1 MMTIESLKPKAEPP
15 GTDFI
20 GQVDPQSWHTLIG
33 KPLLSNLIGDLQ
45 ARGHQKLFI
54 SENGEIFI
62 KNGDSKE
69 IKGTFEH
76 FPPQNYWAALT
87 DIFIRDELNAKET
100 EGSLEL
106 SWM

>member
-1 MMTIESLKPKAEPP
+1 M
-15 GTDFI
+15 
-20 GQVDPQSWHTLIG
+20 DPQSWYTLIG

-45 ARGHQKLFI
+45 ARGHQKLFV

-76 FPPQNYWAALT
+76 FPPKEYWAALT
-87 DIFIRDELNAKET
+87 DIFILDELNAKET
-100 EGSLEL
+100 EDTLEL